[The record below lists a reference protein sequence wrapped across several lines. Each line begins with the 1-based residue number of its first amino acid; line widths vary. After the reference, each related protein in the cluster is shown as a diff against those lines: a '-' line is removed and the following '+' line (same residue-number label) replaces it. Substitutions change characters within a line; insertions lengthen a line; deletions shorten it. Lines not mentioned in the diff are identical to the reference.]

1 MKQIHL
7 DLQRTITY
15 FSTKDELQQR
25 EQGLAYTKTSHM
37 LLYDNLYSQNVPR

>member
-1 MKQIHL
+1 MKKNRF

-15 FSTKDELQQR
+15 FSTKIELQVR
-25 EQGLAYTKTSHM
+25 EQGLANATTSHM